1 MRKTVL
7 TLSIACMAQI
17 ASAQAISTE
26 LINKARTQKLS
37 ASEKAIRNAMGSTEI
52 KKLAVNQDN
61 AAEMDTYFSD
71 EVSVKGI
78 TDQKSSGRCWLFTG
92 MNVLRSKVI
101 ADNKLDD
108 FRFSQ
113 VYLFFWDQFEKS
125 NLFLQGVIDTRQK
138 PMTDKMV
145 DWLFSNPLSDGGTF
159 TGVADLTAKYG
170 VVPQSVMPETYIA
183 NHTSAFSRQ
192 LKSKLREF
200 GMELRGDSKAKADK
214 LIKRKEEML
223 LQVYKMLVMAYGE
236 PPVEFDFAF
245 KDKNGKLMGE
255 KKHYTP
261 QSFYKEVIGD
271 NLTDNY
277 IMLMNDPS
285 HEYWKTYEIDFDR
298 HTYDGHNWLYLNL
311 PIEEIK
317 KAAIASIKDG
327 KAMYFS
333 CDVGK
338 FLDSERGLLDLNNY
352 DYGSLFG
359 TTFGMDKEKRV
370 KSHDSGSSHAM
381 TLVAVDLDEK
391 GNSKKWK
398 VENSWGASSGHK
410 GYLIM
415 TDEWFNE
422 YMFRL
427 VINKKYATDKM
438 IELSKTK
445 PIFLPAWDP
454 MFAGEE

>member
-7 TLSIACMAQI
+7 TLGIACMAQM

-26 LINKARTQKLS
+26 LINKARMQKLT

-200 GMELRGDSKAKADK
+200 GMELRSDSKAKADK

-261 QSFYKEVIGD
+261 QSFYKEVFGD

-427 VINKKYATDKM
+427 VINKKYATEKM

-445 PIFLPAWDP
+445 PILLPAWDP

>member
-7 TLSIACMAQI
+7 TLGIACMAQM

-26 LINKARTQKLS
+26 LINKARMQKLT

-71 EVSVKGI
+71 EVAVKGI

-92 MNVLRSKVI
+92 TNVLRSKVI

-159 TGVADLTAKYG
+159 TGVADLTTKYG

-200 GMELRGDSKAKADK
+200 GMELRSDSKAKADK

-271 NLTDNY
+271 DLNSNY

-285 HEYWKTYEIDFDR
+285 HEYWKTYEIDYDR

-352 DYGSLFG
+352 DYGALFG
-359 TTFGMDKEKRV
+359 TKFGMDKENRV

-445 PIFLPAWDP
+445 PILLPAWDP

>member
-7 TLSIACMAQI
+7 TLGIACMAQM

-26 LINKARTQKLS
+26 LINKARMQKLT

-200 GMELRGDSKAKADK
+200 GMELRSDSKVKADK

-427 VINKKYATDKM
+427 VINKKYATEKM